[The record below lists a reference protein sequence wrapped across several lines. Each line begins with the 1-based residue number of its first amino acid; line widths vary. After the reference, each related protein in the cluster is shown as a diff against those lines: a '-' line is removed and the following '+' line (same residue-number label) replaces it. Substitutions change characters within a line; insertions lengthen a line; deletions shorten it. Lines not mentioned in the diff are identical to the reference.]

1 MSHYFH
7 SPQAA
12 CCVFQGSSITWFVY
26 IASCTAQHFAKRLRK
41 KNLPQRVKIV
51 TLDRTFKKARS
62 KITFPFFIFLCPL
75 VLSFVFPNK
84 LLDLV
89 LSNINF
95 STPLRLR
102 NDLSAILIVLAVNL
116 EDIPNKFTY
125 NLR

>member
-1 MSHYFH
+1 MSHYIH
-7 SPQAA
+7 SPWAA
-12 CCVFQGSSITWFVY
+12 CSVFQGSSIAWFVY

-51 TLDRTFKKARS
+51 TFTFEKARS

-75 VLSFVFPNK
+75 FLSFVFPNK

-95 STPLRLR
+95 STPLSLR
-102 NDLSAILIVLAVNL
+102 NDLSAILIGLTVNL
-116 EDIPNKFTY
+116 EDILNKFTY